1 MKQYTKETDKV
12 VNKCFE
18 KLAVAEQ
25 QIKELKE
32 TFIEYFN
39 TEGCSCCEDTEGH
52 KKAEDKLAKLFNV
65 PRYKDDSGND
75 WKQALTL
82 KNKT

>member
-1 MKQYTKETDKV
+1 MDKNDKRYQGFKV
-12 VNKCFE
+12 SPGAQLYIEDLK
-18 KLAVAEQ
+18 Q

-65 PRYKDDSGND
+65 PRYKDNSGND
-75 WKQALTL
+75 WKQAL
-82 KNKT
+82 K